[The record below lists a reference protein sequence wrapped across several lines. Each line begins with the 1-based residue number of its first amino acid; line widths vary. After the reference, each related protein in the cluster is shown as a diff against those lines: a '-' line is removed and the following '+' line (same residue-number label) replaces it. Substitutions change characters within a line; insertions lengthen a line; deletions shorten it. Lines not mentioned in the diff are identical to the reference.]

1 MALHLMEDED
11 DEVASLS
18 PFFIPSTPV
27 ISLRE
32 YVSLLCVLLFM
43 ASAVPE

>member
-18 PFFIPSTPV
+18 PFLIPSRPV
-27 ISLRE
+27 ISRRE
-32 YVSLLCVLLFM
+32 YVSLLCVPVVHGIRC
-43 ASAVPE
+43 A